1 MSAALD
7 QPVYSDDN
15 IVAVT
20 KLSGAIVARSIQVPI
35 TPDVLAWAVETS
47 GYDLSEVARQ
57 LDIDGRLITRWLSED
72 EKPTVTQFRSLARLL
87 RRPTA
92 TFFLPDRPKSSVV
105 QVQFRQAPGGTI
117 RRLYP
122 KENLCIREA
131 EYLQRTIAWLQNELG
146 EVAARLPSVALHAD
160 VEEVAS
166 VARKIL
172 GVSLEEQ
179 FAWPNN
185 FRALKEWR
193 RAFEASGILVF
204 FMSMGDKSARGFSIW
219 HDISPLIA
227 VNTHWNP
234 AARMYTMFHELGHL
248 LTRTSSICADH
259 AGARH
264 SSTDADIERWCER
277 VGAAALMPKEAV
289 LIALRAFGFSARE
302 EIDDIEIPRKLSV
315 RFRVSLRAAALR
327 LINLGRSSWSLYQSL
342 PPASDAKSQMAGGE
356 GRSRPVIR
364 VDEYGQRT
372 AQLFLHGLNQE
383 LINASDVM
391 HYLNV
396 SYPELA
402 ELDTLVS

>member
-1 MSAALD
+1 M
-7 QPVYSDDN
+7 
-15 IVAVT
+15 
-20 KLSGAIVARSIQVPI
+20 ARTIQVPI
-35 TPDVLAWAVETS
+35 TPDVLAWAVEAS
-47 GYDLSEVARQ
+47 GYDLSEVARR
-57 LDIDGRLITRWLSED
+57 LDIESRLITRWLSGD
-72 EKPTVTQFRSLARLL
+72 EKPTVTKFRSLARVL

-92 TFFLPDRPKSSVV
+92 TFFLPDRPKPSNV
-105 QVQFRQAPGGTI
+105 QVQFRQASGGTV

-122 KENLCIREA
+122 KENLRIREA

-146 EVAARLPSVALHAD
+146 EVAGQLPSVTLHAD
-160 VEEVAS
+160 AEEVAS
-166 VARKIL
+166 IARKIL

-193 RAFEASGILVF
+193 RAFEGSGILVF

-259 AGARH
+259 AGTRR

-277 VGAAALMPKEAV
+277 FGAAALMPKDAV
-289 LIALRAFGFSARE
+289 VIALRAFGFSAKDQ
-302 EIDDIEIPRKLSV
+302 INDIEIPRKLSV
-315 RFRVSLRAAALR
+315 RFRVSLRAATLR
-327 LINLGRSSWSLYQSL
+327 LISLGRSSWSLYQSL
-342 PPASDAKSQMAGGE
+342 PPASDAKPQMAGGG
-356 GRSRPVIR
+356 GRSRPVAR

-372 AQLFLHGLNQE
+372 AQMFFRGLKKE
-383 LINASDVM
+383 VIKASDVM

-402 ELDTLVS
+402 ELEILAS